1 MKKKIKINEKEY
13 TLNSNAYNLIEYK
26 NYFKRNMSNDVIDI
40 INVSSKLIGNISNG
54 LKAINGKKNIKANM
68 NTWRILIERL
78 IPVTWVLIDEKERPE
93 YKEFAQSIDN
103 VDIGEEWLISV
114 IEILTSSIL
123 FPRIS

>member
-40 INVSSKLIGNISNG
+40 INVSSKLIGNISNV
-54 LKAINGKKNIKANM
+54 LKAINGKEEKKTNM
-68 NTWRILIERL
+68 NTWRIFIERL
-78 IPVTWVLIDEKERPE
+78 IPLTWVLIDEKERPE

-103 VDIGEEWLISV
+103 VVIGEEWLISV
-114 IEILTSSIL
+114 IEILASSIL

>member
-40 INVSSKLIGNISNG
+40 INVSHKLIGNVSNV
-54 LKAINGKKNIKANM
+54 LKAINGKEDKKANM
-68 NTWRILIERL
+68 NTWRIFIERL
-78 IPVTWVLIDEKERPE
+78 IPLTWVLIDEKERPE

-103 VDIGEEWLISV
+103 VVIGEEWLISV
-114 IEILTSSIL
+114 IEILASSIL